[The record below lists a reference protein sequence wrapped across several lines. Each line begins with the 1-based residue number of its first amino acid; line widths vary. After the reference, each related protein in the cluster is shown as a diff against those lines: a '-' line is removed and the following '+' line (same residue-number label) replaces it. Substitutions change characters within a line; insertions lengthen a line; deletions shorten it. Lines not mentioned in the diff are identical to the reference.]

1 MYLSTASH
9 QLICLFSL
17 VIFLSAFTS
26 GGCFFCLLAVIS
38 HDPKKP
44 TCCDMETLTNIEP
57 LRKITSCYILPA
69 TRKCLAAVV
78 FIDKDD
84 QLHCI
89 DPKAPWLSRRIKR
102 LQKVRIYRLQF

>member
-1 MYLSTASH
+1 MHLSTASH

-26 GGCFFCLLAVIS
+26 GVTS
-38 HDPKKP
+38 HDPKRP
-44 TCCDMETLTNIEP
+44 TCCDMEMLTNIEP

-69 TRKCLAAVV
+69 TRKCLAAVL

-102 LQKVRIYRLQF
+102 LQKVRIYRLCF